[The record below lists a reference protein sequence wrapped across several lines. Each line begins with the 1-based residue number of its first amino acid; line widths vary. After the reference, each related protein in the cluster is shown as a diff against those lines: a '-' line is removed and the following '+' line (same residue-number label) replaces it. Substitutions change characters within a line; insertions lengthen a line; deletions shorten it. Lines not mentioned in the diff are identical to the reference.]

1 MSVAQLRRLVKTLC
15 IDKKVGK

>member
-15 IDKKVGK
+15 IDKKSR